1 MDEIVF
7 DEFSVACD
15 KLQLKLSTYESCLHL
30 QRTKRSAPKAVPPS
44 IPDGVLEPKELTHM
58 RSPFA
63 SIKDIPKGF
72 FANREASIHAS
83 NMYRG
88 PFRRALF
95 LLNHMFLDTL
105 RDSITRGL
113 ENVFNLFAQYDVVP
127 VDPTVEL
134 FARSLARQ
142 RRKKRSE
149 KRSIIRIDIRR
160 RLHPRQVIL

>member
-1 MDEIVF
+1 MTALTN
-7 DEFSVACD
+7 SASPD
-15 KLQLKLSTYESCLHL
+15 KLKTKLSTYELGLHL
-30 QRTKRSAPKAVPPS
+30 KRSAPKAVPPS
-44 IPDGVLEPKELTHM
+44 IPDGVLEPNELTHM

-113 ENVFNLFAQYDVVP
+113 ENVLN
-127 VDPTVEL
+127 
-134 FARSLARQ
+134 
-142 RRKKRSE
+142 
-149 KRSIIRIDIRR
+149 
-160 RLHPRQVIL
+160 

>member
-15 KLQLKLSTYESCLHL
+15 KLQLKLSTYESCFICT
-30 QRTKRSAPKAVPPS
+30 TKRSAPKAVPPS
-44 IPDGVLEPKELTHM
+44 IPDGVLEPNELTHM

-83 NMYRG
+83 NMYCG

-95 LLNHMFLDTL
+95 LLNLYVSGYFA
-105 RDSITRGL
+105 GL
-113 ENVFNLFAQYDVVP
+113 YYSWVRECIEFIC
-127 VDPTVEL
+127 TV
-134 FARSLARQ
+134 
-142 RRKKRSE
+142 
-149 KRSIIRIDIRR
+149 
-160 RLHPRQVIL
+160 